1 MQNLIDGP
9 EAIPD
14 FRKTIHNQCDN
25 QVFELEDLK
34 DSIKRGVKDILL
46 CLLLIILA
54 EVQPIA
60 LNLDGKPR
68 EDPLLNYKGN
78 KMPINRNMFS
88 KV

>member
-1 MQNLIDGP
+1 MVLKLFQILGSQFKIRIAG
-9 EAIPD
+9 APD
-14 FRKTIHNQCDN
+14 ASE
-25 QVFELEDLK
+25 FELGDLK

-46 CLLLIILA
+46 CVLLITLA